1 MAAGVHAHGANQV
14 AAGHGSVLNQGGTDC
29 SAEEGSEHGAGCGC
43 SRIVD
48 HRGAGVNLPRRGSD
62 RLQVAVAAG
71 IADQAAQGEAQQV
84 GGGDHLCQVSSEGGG
99 GIEPV
104 GTVAVAL
111 EDHLHS
117 GAVDLNVGDGAALL
131 SGEGAEDRSG
141 GGHGVRCRLLW
152 NCSRWRGGRST
163 PP

>member
-1 MAAGVHAHGANQV
+1 MVV
-14 AAGHGSVLNQGGTDC
+14 VIRI
-29 SAEEGSEHGAGCGC
+29 GCGC
-43 SRIVD
+43 LWNCSRW
-48 HRGAGVNLPRRGSD
+48 RGHPSSAPWGSD
-62 RLQVAVAAG
+62 RLGNLLQVAAAAG

-104 GTVAVAL
+104 GTVAAL
-111 EDHLHS
+111 EDHLYGS
-117 GAVDLNVGDGAALL
+117 AVDFDVGDGAALL

-152 NCSRWRGGRST
+152 NCSR
-163 PP
+163 

>member
-1 MAAGVHAHGANQV
+1 MNRALVAAGVHSQGAHQIG
-14 AAGHGSVLNQGGTDC
+14 AGHRSVLNQGGTDC
-29 SAEEGSEHGAGCGC
+29 SAEEGSEHGAVRLLWNSTGWVGHP
-43 SRIVD
+43 SS
-48 HRGAGVNLPRRGSD
+48 APQGSGGD
-62 RLQVAVAAG
+62 LLQVAVAAG

-84 GGGDHLCQVSSEGGG
+84 GGGDHVCQVSSKGRG

-117 GAVDLNVGDGAALL
+117 SAVDFDVGDGAALL

-141 GGHGVRCRLLW
+141 GGHGVRCRLLA
-152 NCSRWRGGRST
+152 NGSR
-163 PP
+163 